1 MSDPRVPSPETV
13 PSPEDPSDELA
24 LIDAESLSPHW
35 LRESP
40 YWLIATL
47 AHVVLLLILGTIIVF
62 EAVEEEKQTPM
73 IVREAPP
80 PPEIPPPRRKTA
92 IDPVDMEALE
102 ERPSLSETIERT
114 PPTAPVVDK
123 TPTDIVEGLSGPTS
137 ALFVGDW
144 KPRELNGNGTPN
156 AADDAILAALRW
168 LARHQ
173 EPDGS
178 WSSRPVD
185 HHCTTNGKLPCADPS
200 HTREP
205 VGMNGFDIGV
215 TGLALLAFSGA
226 GYTHNTGEYREL
238 RQCVRRG
245 LDWLLAQ
252 QIRSDDPSLDGL
264 FGSPEN
270 APHEW
275 IYNHAIAT
283 LAVSDQLLNSRD
295 RIRLK
300 RPVEAGTHWILRAQN
315 PGFGWKYGYLTGE
328 NDTSVTGWMVFA
340 LKGAKSC
347 QRVRLISLK
356 SEPLETAFAGAIQW
370 FESATSP
377 RTGITGYQ
385 ARGDEG
391 SRLIGV
397 HGEPYP
403 YSKDL
408 SCMTAVSLL
417 CRIFAGE
424 SRRSDPSK
432 AAIAHLREHLPEW
445 RVAKKKRRSTI
456 NFYSWY
462 YATYALFQVGGPPW
476 REWLDALIP
485 VMIDNQRVKQL
496 DCDHGSW
503 DPIGEWGAAGGR
515 VYSTAM
521 GALILEVFYRYRREL
536 AGSK

>member
-1 MSDPRVPSPETV
+1 MSDPRV

-62 EAVEEEKQTPM
+62 ETQEKDDRPPIT
-73 IVREAPP
+73 VRKAAPP
-80 PPEIPPPRRKTA
+80 PEMPKPKPKTS
-92 IDPVDMEALE
+92 IDPVDLE
-102 ERPSLSETIERT
+102 VVDERPSLSEEIERI
-114 PPTAPVVDK
+114 PPTAPVVKNQPID
-123 TPTDIVEGLSGPTS
+123 PIEGLSGDLS
-137 ALFVGDW
+137 GALLGEW
-144 KPRELNGNGTPN
+144 KPRPFGDGRTPVG
-156 AADDAILAALRW
+156 ADDAILSALRW

-173 EPDGS
+173 QPDGS
-178 WSSRPVD
+178 WSSQPRE
-185 HHCTTNGKLPCADPS
+185 HRCSGEAELPCADPS

-205 VGMNGFDIGV
+205 VGMRGFDVGV

-226 GYTHNTGEYREL
+226 GYTHSTGQYHEL
-238 RQCVRRG
+238 RQSVRKG

-252 QIRSDDPSLDGL
+252 QIHSDDAQLDGL

-283 LAVSDQLLNSRD
+283 LAVSDILLSSRD

-300 RPVEAGTHWILRAQN
+300 RSVEAGTQWILRSQN
-315 PGFGWKYGYLTGE
+315 PGFGWKYGYQTGR

-340 LKGAKSC
+340 LKGAKAC
-347 QRVRLISLK
+347 RNLRLIRVDQDELK
-356 SEPLETAFAGAIQW
+356 SAFDGALTW
-370 FESATSP
+370 FDSATSP
-377 RTGITGYQ
+377 RTGITGYE
-385 ARGDEG
+385 ARGDAG
-391 SRLIGV
+391 SHLIGV

-424 SRRSDPSK
+424 SRRSDMSK
-432 AAIAHLREHLPEW
+432 AAIAHLGDHPPEW
-445 RVAKKKRRSTI
+445 RLPRKKRPSTI
-456 NFYSWY
+456 NFYTWY
-462 YATYALFQVGGPPW
+462 YATYALFQVGGQPW
-476 REWLDALIP
+476 KEWMETLVP
-485 VMIDNQRVKQL
+485 VMVENQNTKL

-503 DPIGEWGAAGGR
+503 DPVGEWGVAGGR

-536 AGSK
+536 ASSN